1 MNIARIVVLTITLSA
16 GGATYPA
23 SGSDGKPPPAER
35 SVQLQTIDV
44 LVAKSDLGL
53 NHTVTP
59 GHVQWQTRPAS
70 NTVNTI
76 IRRNERPDATPPIAS
91 TLLPALPRIADVNQ
105 VEIGADDWARQR
117 GSTDVVRYGVTNP
130 AIILK

>member
-23 SGSDGKPPPAER
+23 SGSDSKPPSAER
-35 SVQLQTIDV
+35 SVQLQTFDV

-59 GHVQWQTRPAS
+59 SHVQWQTWPAS
-70 NTVNTI
+70 TTVNTF
-76 IRRNERPDATPPIAS
+76 IRRNERPDAILHIAS
-91 TLLPALPRIADVNQ
+91 TLSPALRRIADVSQ
-105 VEIGADDWARQR
+105 VEIGADDRARQR
-117 GSTDVVRYGVTNP
+117 GNTTVVRYGVTNP
-130 AIILK
+130 TIILK

>member
-23 SGSDGKPPPAER
+23 NGSVSMPRPAER
-35 SVQLQTIDV
+35 SVQMQTVDV
-44 LVAKSDLGL
+44 LAAKSDLGL

-59 GHVQWQTRPAS
+59 SHVQWQTRPAS
-70 NTVNTI
+70 TTI
-76 IRRNERPDATPPIAS
+76 NAFIRRNERPDATLHIAS
-91 TLLPALPRIADVNQ
+91 TLSPALRRIASVSQ
-105 VEIGADDWARQR
+105 VEIGADDRARQR
-117 GSTDVVRYGVTNP
+117 RNTTVVRYGVTNP